1 MDEGSITSVLIILFL
16 LLAAAYFAVCETAF
30 ASTSRIKLKTAFDRG
45 DRRAKKAL
53 YVADNFDKAITTIL
67 IGTNITHLA
76 AASYVTVLVTRRWGV
91 DAVTLSTIITT
102 IVVFM
107 VGEMLPKSIGKKYS
121 ERFSLAT
128 AGSLCFF
135 MRIFSPISFV
145 LTAIGNG
152 FAHLT
157 KGDEEVTVT
166 EDELHDIIES
176 MTDEGDLEEEQGELV
191 GAALSF
197 GEITAEAILTARVDL
212 DAIDIEDSPA
222 EIAAQIKR
230 ARHSRL
236 PVYED
241 SVDNIIGTLQVRRFI
256 KAWLADGD
264 KTDIRSL
271 LDEPY
276 FVHCSTNIDELLT
289 VMTSRR
295 CNMAV
300 VSDSYGGTLGVVTVE
315 DILEELVGEIW
326 DEEDEVIETMVEN
339 ADGSYSFD
347 AAVDIEDA
355 FDFMDYED
363 PDDVDFEHK
372 LLGEWAYEHF
382 DAIPEQGQSFEY
394 NGLKVTVEE
403 IESRRIIKLNMSLLP
418 EETQEG
424 GGEE

>member
-16 LLAAAYFAVCETAF
+16 ILGAAYFAVCETSF
-30 ASTSRIKLKTAFDRG
+30 ASTSRIKYKTGADRG

-53 YVADNFDKAITTIL
+53 FVADNFDKAITTIL

-76 AASYVTVLVTRRWGV
+76 AASYVTLIVTRKWGL
-91 DAVTLSTIITT
+91 DYVTVSTIITT

-121 ERFSLAT
+121 ERLSLAT

-135 MRIFSPISFV
+135 MRIFSPISFI

-166 EDELHDIIES
+166 EDELHDIIET
-176 MTDEGDLEEEQGELV
+176 MTDEGELEEDQGELV

-212 DAIDIEDSPA
+212 DAIDIEDPIS
-222 EIAAQIKR
+222 EIAQQVKR

-236 PVYED
+236 PVYEG

-256 KAWLADGD
+256 KAWLEKREA
-264 KTDIRSL
+264 TDLRAL

-276 FVHCSTNIDELLT
+276 FIHCSTEIDELLSL
-289 VMTSRR
+289 MTTRR
-295 CNMAV
+295 CNMAIV
-300 VSDSYGGTLGVVTVE
+300 ADSYGGTLGIVTVE

-326 DEEDEVIETMVEN
+326 DEEDEVIETMVKN
-339 ADGSYSFD
+339 ADGTYSFD

-355 FDFMDYED
+355 FDFMDFED
-363 PDDVDFEHK
+363 PDDFDFEHK
-372 LLGEWAYEHF
+372 LLGEWAYEQF
-382 DAIPEQGQSFEY
+382 DAIPVQGESFEY
-394 NGLKVTVEE
+394 NGLRVAVEE
-403 IESRRIIKLNMSLLP
+403 IESRRIIKLCITLP
-418 EETQEG
+418 EPETEEG
-424 GGEE
+424 GEAE